1 MYWCS
6 VNFKSYPVIFSALLL
21 LVIGYT
27 VITYAPAPVMF
38 EPPVFNG
45 SIWSRQVPN
54 NYQTYRAVEGKL
66 SFDEVEMQREFYS
79 GNGKTVRIVK
89 STLYSLDTGNE
100 VYYLVDEGN
109 KPLTDDRYN
118 WLLDE
123 PKVYMNGNFYR
134 YSGPDGSINN
144 MMYILELTNQP
155 ILDLGKRSEDILL
168 DILGEN
174 YFRTYFSNPI
184 IWVDESEPDN
194 VYEVAY
200 YYREGISSGRY
211 RDVVLNF
218 NKDKMLVSQVG
229 IPDRGSKQPYGVT
242 MDEARQIALESGF
255 TGNTSSRVY
264 LEPYTQPRN
273 WIYDAEFVP
282 SETYYDQRYC
292 ARVVNM
298 THYTWSVQHRLT
310 ERHENPEITLFAIV
324 DVNTG
329 ELYVMGEDR
338 IHSISWPDF

>member
-1 MYWCS
+1 M
-6 VNFKSYPVIFSALLL
+6 NFKSYPIIGSALLL

-38 EPPVFNG
+38 EPPMFNG
-45 SIWSRQVPN
+45 SFWTSHVESD
-54 NYQTYRAVEGKL
+54 YKTYRAVEGKL
-66 SFDEVEMQREFYS
+66 SFGEVEIQREFYS
-79 GNGKTVRIVK
+79 GDGKIVRIVK

-109 KPLTDDRYN
+109 KPLTDDRYK

-123 PKVYMNGNFYR
+123 PKVYVNGNFYR
-134 YSGPDGSINN
+134 YSEPDGSINN
-144 MMYILELTNQP
+144 MMYILELSNQP
-155 ILDLGKRSEDILL
+155 VLDLGKRSEDILV

-174 YFRTYFSNPI
+174 YFMTYFSNPI

-194 VYEVAY
+194 KYEVAY
-200 YYREGISSGRY
+200 YYREGISSGRD
-211 RDVVLNF
+211 RDVFLYF

-229 IPDRGSKQPYGVT
+229 IPDSGSKQPYRVS

-255 TGNTSSRVY
+255 TGNTSSSVY

-273 WIYDAEFVP
+273 WTYGAEFVP
-282 SETYYDQRYC
+282 SETYYNQRYC
-292 ARVVNM
+292 ARLINM

-310 ERHENPEITLFAIV
+310 ERNENPEIIQNAIV

-329 ELYVMGEDR
+329 ELYVMDEEVTQFP
-338 IHSISWPDF
+338 WPVW